1 MMKARSNQRA
11 TNRGDRLAR
20 AALMCGPSSK
30 ICPPERAT
38 ELLEAIIEPGDRVVI
53 EGDNQKQ
60 ADLRAAALAI
70 MGDLSTMRSR
80 NDPPGPVKLVS
91 APSVDNW
98 RAVQV
103 VLILLS
109 VTAGSVDAIGFLGL
123 GGLFIAHITGNL
135 VILAAHVVADDE
147 APLANIISFPVFI
160 VALAVTRLLAAG
172 LERMH
177 VTSLRPLLL
186 LQFLLLA
193 GFLALCVGGGSRLD
207 PNAANATVA
216 GMLGVSAMAVQNA
229 LVQISLKDSPSTCV
243 MTTNTTRFVIDLG
256 EVLLGRSRNDGVKAG
271 ERANRT
277 GLAIA
282 GFVVGCGLGAG
293 CLAVT
298 GLWSLA
304 LSAGLA
310 LVALAIAVAAK
321 LDGSQP
327 QPLIPA
333 SSGGSLGNRRP
344 QGDGRARD
352 RRFLE
357 LR

>member
-1 MMKARSNQRA
+1 MASESLFSGLKSVDIA
-11 TNRGDRLAR
+11 
-20 AALMCGPSSK
+20 K
-30 ICPPERAT
+30 
-38 ELLEAIIEPGDRVVI
+38 
-53 EGDNQKQ
+53 
-60 ADLRAAALAI
+60 
-70 MGDLSTMRSR
+70 
-80 NDPPGPVKLVS
+80 GPVRSVS

-109 VTAGSVDAIGFLGL
+109 VTAGSVDVIGFLGL

-135 VILAAHVVADDE
+135 VILAAHIAANDE
-147 APLANIISFPVFI
+147 ARLANIISFPVFI

-186 LQFLLLA
+186 LEFLLLA

-216 GMLGVSAMAVQNA
+216 GMLGISAMAVQNA
-229 LVQISLKDSPSTCV
+229 LVQISLKESPSTCV

-256 EVLLGRSRNDGVKAG
+256 EVLLGRGRKDGAKAG
-271 ERANRT
+271 ERAKRT

-293 CLAVT
+293 CQAVT

-304 LSAGLA
+304 LPAGLA

-321 LDGSQP
+321 LDGSQ
-327 QPLIPA
+327 A
-333 SSGGSLGNRRP
+333 
-344 QGDGRARD
+344 
-352 RRFLE
+352 
-357 LR
+357 